1 METLR
6 NPAYAGIIWLIARLW
21 LGYEWLHAGI
31 GKVFGEGSAVW
42 VGDKAGVAV
51 NGFLQG
57 AIERSPL
64 AAGFDSATAHPEV
77 KAWYA
82 YLVQNVFQPNAP
94 LFSYLVAYGE
104 VLVGIALIIGLFTHF
119 SAVMG
124 VLMNLAFLLAG
135 TSSSNPLMLVVG
147 LTIVLVGGAAVG
159 YYGLDRFA
167 RPIEINLMRRARQRI
182 LHAPQPA

>member
-1 METLR
+1 MNALR
-6 NPAYAGIIWLIARLW
+6 TPAYAGIIWLIARVW

-31 GKVFGEGSAVW
+31 GKVFGEGSVVW

-64 AAGFDSATAHPEV
+64 AAGFDPATVHPEV

-82 YLVQNVFQPNAP
+82 PLVQNVFQPNATV
-94 LFSYLVAYGE
+94 LSYLVAYGE
-104 VLVGIALIIGLFTHF
+104 VLVGIALLIGLFTHF
-119 SAVMG
+119 SALMG
-124 VLMNLAFLLAG
+124 VLMNLAFLLAD

-147 LTIVLVGGAAVG
+147 LTIVLVDSAAVG
-159 YYGLDRFA
+159 YYGLDRFTHPMEEKLA
-167 RPIEINLMRRARQRI
+167 RRTRARF
-182 LHAPQPA
+182 APAPPAT